1 MSFLT
6 PQTDFDGVKTHFT
19 IIKHGLNVRKHHF
32 TQGLSPLFH
41 NWDKSCFVSTF
52 ILQPN
57 SGKKSDQP
65 NHFSPGSFGPWK
77 SCVIMSFIMRKI
89 SSLPAL
95 TVLKKSQKIIS
106 LNFHFTGCTLVY
118 VFQFQFFLLSSS
130 PFKISDLS
138 EIKQRKYISKS

>member
-65 NHFSPGSFGPWK
+65 NHFSPGSFGAWK

-89 SSLPAL
+89 STLPAL

-106 LNFHFTGCTLVY
+106 LNFHFTGCSIKLINTVSE
-118 VFQFQFFLLSSS
+118 FLF
-130 PFKISDLS
+130 PTNC
-138 EIKQRKYISKS
+138 RK